1 MENKQKKD
9 QFVIAYIVSFES
21 KHPCVDYA
29 VQLAR
34 ILGKGLIL
42 MYISDPSARSL
53 STSEAEVKLKELNES
68 LPEDLFHS
76 YAALSGAR
84 EKVLN
89 AVGELLNAV
98 LLVSDCN
105 PEEKDKHSPLYPQT
119 QLDSLASS
127 RVAYLLC
134 PPESKPSN
142 YDKVVLT
149 LNNASESKEK
159 TLWASYFGRFANS
172 QIVLYYRRYKDEYHQ
187 KQLNLNIAFARKIF
201 EQFKIPLITLHS
213 ENTKTQL
220 DIQASDYAKDN
231 NCSLVICQTTKNKSF
246 ADRLLGLDEVR
257 VLKNMKKTPIL
268 FLNPR
273 NDLFI
278 LCE

>member
-42 MYISDPSARSL
+42 LYISDPSARSL
-53 STSEAEVKLKELNES
+53 STSEAEVKLKELNKS

-220 DIQASDYAKDN
+220 DIQASDYAKEN

>member
-42 MYISDPSARSL
+42 LYISDPSARSL

-172 QIVLYYRRYKDEYHQ
+172 QIVLYYRRYRDEYHQ

-220 DIQASDYAKDN
+220 DIQASDYAKEN

-257 VLKNMKKTPIL
+257 VLKNMKKTPVL

>member
-21 KHPCVDYA
+21 QHPCVDYA

-42 MYISDPSARSL
+42 LYISDPSARSL
-53 STSEAEVKLKELNES
+53 STSEAEVKLKELNKS
-68 LPEDLFHS
+68 LPADLFHS

-246 ADRLLGLDEVR
+246 CL
-257 VLKNMKKTPIL
+257 
-268 FLNPR
+268 
-273 NDLFI
+273 
-278 LCE
+278 

>member
-9 QFVIAYIVSFES
+9 QFVIAYIVSFELQ
-21 KHPCVDYA
+21 HPCVDYA

-42 MYISDPSARSL
+42 LYISDPSARSL

-220 DIQASDYAKDN
+220 DIQASDYAKEN

-257 VLKNMKKTPIL
+257 VLKNMKKTPVL

>member
-42 MYISDPSARSL
+42 LYISDPSARSL
-53 STSEAEVKLKELNES
+53 STSEAEVKLKELNKS

-159 TLWASYFGRFANS
+159 ALWASYFGRFANS

-220 DIQASDYAKDN
+220 DIQASDYAKEN

-257 VLKNMKKTPIL
+257 VLKNMKKTPVL

>member
-1 MENKQKKD
+1 MESKQKKD
-9 QFVIAYIVSFES
+9 QFVVAYIVSFAS
-21 KHPCVDYA
+21 KHPCIDYA

-42 MYISDPSARSL
+42 LYVSDPSERSL
-53 STSEAEVKLKELNES
+53 LTSEAEVKLKELNES

-142 YDKVVLT
+142 YEKVILT

-159 TLWASYFGRFANS
+159 TLWASYFGRFAGS

-201 EQFKIPLITLHS
+201 DQFKISLLTLHS

-220 DIQASDYAKDN
+220 DIQALDYAKEND
-231 NCSLVICQTTKNKSF
+231 CSLVICQTTKNKSF

-257 VLKNMKKTPIL
+257 VLKNMKKTPVL

>member
-21 KHPCVDYA
+21 QRPCVDYA

-42 MYISDPSARSL
+42 LYISDPSARSL

-231 NCSLVICQTTKNKSF
+231 NCSLVICQTTENKSF

-257 VLKNMKKTPIL
+257 VLKNMKKTPVL

>member
-42 MYISDPSARSL
+42 LYISDPSARSL
-53 STSEAEVKLKELNES
+53 STSEAEVKLKELNKS

-149 LNNASESKEK
+149 LNNACESKEK

-220 DIQASDYAKDN
+220 DIQASDYAKEN

-257 VLKNMKKTPIL
+257 VLKNMKKTPVL

>member
-42 MYISDPSARSL
+42 LYISDLSAHSL
-53 STSEAEVKLKELNES
+53 STSEAEVKLKELNKS

-119 QLDSLASS
+119 QLESLASS

-134 PPESKPSN
+134 PPESRPSN

-220 DIQASDYAKDN
+220 DIQASDYAKEN

-257 VLKNMKKTPIL
+257 VLKNMKKTPVL

>member
-42 MYISDPSARSL
+42 LYISDPSARSL

-142 YDKVVLT
+142 YDQVVLT

-159 TLWASYFGRFANS
+159 TLWASYFGRFAGS

-220 DIQASDYAKDN
+220 DIQASDYAKEN

-257 VLKNMKKTPIL
+257 VLKNMKKTPVL

>member
-42 MYISDPSARSL
+42 LYISDPSVRSL

-220 DIQASDYAKDN
+220 DIQASDYAKEN

-257 VLKNMKKTPIL
+257 VLKNMKKTPVL

>member
-42 MYISDPSARSL
+42 LYISDPSARSL
-53 STSEAEVKLKELNES
+53 STSEAEVKLKELNKS

-220 DIQASDYAKDN
+220 DIQASDYAKEN

-257 VLKNMKKTPIL
+257 VLKNMKKTPVL

>member
-21 KHPCVDYA
+21 QHPCVDYA
-29 VQLAR
+29 VQLTR

-42 MYISDPSARSL
+42 LYISDPSAHFL

-134 PPESKPSN
+134 PPESRPSN

-220 DIQASDYAKDN
+220 DIQASDYAKEN

-257 VLKNMKKTPIL
+257 VLKNMKKTPVL

>member
-21 KHPCVDYA
+21 QHPCVDYA
-29 VQLAR
+29 VQLTR

-42 MYISDPSARSL
+42 LYISDPSVRSL

-105 PEEKDKHSPLYPQT
+105 PEEKDKYSPLYPQT

-134 PPESKPSN
+134 PPESRPSN

-220 DIQASDYAKDN
+220 DIQASDYAKEN

-257 VLKNMKKTPIL
+257 VLKNMKKTPVL

>member
-42 MYISDPSARSL
+42 LYISDPSAHSL

-220 DIQASDYAKDN
+220 DIQASDYAKEN

-246 ADRLLGLDEVR
+246 ADRLLGLEEVR
-257 VLKNMKKTPIL
+257 VLKNMKKTPVL

>member
-42 MYISDPSARSL
+42 LYISDPSAHSL

-134 PPESKPSN
+134 PPESEPSN

-220 DIQASDYAKDN
+220 DIQASDYAKEN

-257 VLKNMKKTPIL
+257 VLKNMKKTPVL

>member
-42 MYISDPSARSL
+42 LYISDPSARSL
-53 STSEAEVKLKELNES
+53 STSEAEVKLKELNKS

-149 LNNASESKEK
+149 LNNTSESKEK

-187 KQLNLNIAFARKIF
+187 KQLNLNIVFARKIF

-220 DIQASDYAKDN
+220 DIQASDYAKEN

-257 VLKNMKKTPIL
+257 VLKNMKKTPVL

>member
-42 MYISDPSARSL
+42 LYISDPSARSL

-257 VLKNMKKTPIL
+257 VLKNMKKTPVL

>member
-42 MYISDPSARSL
+42 LYISDPSARSL
-53 STSEAEVKLKELNES
+53 STSEAEVKLKELNKS

-134 PPESKPSN
+134 PPESRPSN

-220 DIQASDYAKDN
+220 DIQASDYAKEN

-257 VLKNMKKTPIL
+257 VLKNMKKTPVL

>member
-42 MYISDPSARSL
+42 LYISDPSARSL
-53 STSEAEVKLKELNES
+53 STSEAEVKLKELKES

-159 TLWASYFGRFANS
+159 TLWASYFGRFAGS

-220 DIQASDYAKDN
+220 DIQASDYAKEN

-246 ADRLLGLDEVR
+246 ADRLLGLEEVR
-257 VLKNMKKTPIL
+257 VLKNMKKTPVL

>member
-21 KHPCVDYA
+21 QYPCVDYA

-42 MYISDPSARSL
+42 LYISDPSAHSL
-53 STSEAEVKLKELNES
+53 STSEAEVKLKELNKS

-119 QLDSLASS
+119 QLESLASS

-134 PPESKPSN
+134 PPESRPSN

-220 DIQASDYAKDN
+220 DIQASDYAKEN

-246 ADRLLGLDEVR
+246 ADRLLGLEEVR
-257 VLKNMKKTPIL
+257 VLKNMKKTPVL

>member
-42 MYISDPSARSL
+42 LYISDPSARSL
-53 STSEAEVKLKELNES
+53 STSEAEVKLKKLNES

-257 VLKNMKKTPIL
+257 VLKNMKKTPVL

>member
-42 MYISDPSARSL
+42 LYISDPSARSL

-76 YAALSGAR
+76 YVALSGAR

-220 DIQASDYAKDN
+220 DIQASDYAKEN

-257 VLKNMKKTPIL
+257 VLKNMKKTPVL

>member
-42 MYISDPSARSL
+42 LYISDPSARSL

-220 DIQASDYAKDN
+220 DIQASDYAKEN

-257 VLKNMKKTPIL
+257 VLKNMKKTPVL

>member
-9 QFVIAYIVSFES
+9 QFVIAYIGSCES
-21 KHPCVDYA
+21 QHPCVDYA

-42 MYISDPSARSL
+42 LYISDPSARSL

-220 DIQASDYAKDN
+220 DIQASDYAKEN

-257 VLKNMKKTPIL
+257 VLKNMKKTPVL

>member
-42 MYISDPSARSL
+42 LYISDPSARSL
-53 STSEAEVKLKELNES
+53 STSEAEVKLKELNKS

-257 VLKNMKKTPIL
+257 VLKNMKKTPVL

>member
-42 MYISDPSARSL
+42 LYISDPSARSL
-53 STSEAEVKLKELNES
+53 STSEAEVKLKELNKS

-119 QLDSLASS
+119 QLESLASS

-220 DIQASDYAKDN
+220 DIQASDYAKEN

-257 VLKNMKKTPIL
+257 VLKNMKKTPVL

>member
-21 KHPCVDYA
+21 QHPCVDYA
-29 VQLAR
+29 VHLAR

-42 MYISDPSARSL
+42 LYISDPSARSL

-220 DIQASDYAKDN
+220 DIQASDYAKEN

-257 VLKNMKKTPIL
+257 VLKNMKKTPVL

>member
-21 KHPCVDYA
+21 QHPCVDYA

-42 MYISDPSARSL
+42 LYISDLSAHSL

-159 TLWASYFGRFANS
+159 TLWASYFGR
-172 QIVLYYRRYKDEYHQ
+172 
-187 KQLNLNIAFARKIF
+187 
-201 EQFKIPLITLHS
+201 
-213 ENTKTQL
+213 
-220 DIQASDYAKDN
+220 
-231 NCSLVICQTTKNKSF
+231 
-246 ADRLLGLDEVR
+246 
-257 VLKNMKKTPIL
+257 
-268 FLNPR
+268 
-273 NDLFI
+273 
-278 LCE
+278 

>member
-42 MYISDPSARSL
+42 LYISDLSAHSL
-53 STSEAEVKLKELNES
+53 STSEAEVKLKELNKS

-134 PPESKPSN
+134 PPESRPSN

-220 DIQASDYAKDN
+220 DIQASDYAKEN

-257 VLKNMKKTPIL
+257 VLKNMKKTPVL

>member
-42 MYISDPSARSL
+42 LYISDPSAHSL

-159 TLWASYFGRFANS
+159 TLWASYFGRFAGS

-220 DIQASDYAKDN
+220 DIQASDYAKEN

-246 ADRLLGLDEVR
+246 ADRLLGLEEVR
-257 VLKNMKKTPIL
+257 VLKNMKKTPVL

>member
-42 MYISDPSARSL
+42 LYISDPSARSL

-172 QIVLYYRRYKDEYHQ
+172 QIVLYYRRYKDKYHQ

-257 VLKNMKKTPIL
+257 VLKNIKKTPVL

>member
-42 MYISDPSARSL
+42 LYISDPSARSL

-220 DIQASDYAKDN
+220 DIQASDYAKEN

-246 ADRLLGLDEVR
+246 ADRLLGLEEVR
-257 VLKNMKKTPIL
+257 VLKNMKKTPVL

>member
-42 MYISDPSARSL
+42 LYISDPSAHSL

-220 DIQASDYAKDN
+220 DIQASDYAKEN

-257 VLKNMKKTPIL
+257 VLKNMKKTPVL

>member
-42 MYISDPSARSL
+42 LYISDPSARSL

-134 PPESKPSN
+134 PPESNPSN

-220 DIQASDYAKDN
+220 DIQASDYAKEN

-257 VLKNMKKTPIL
+257 VLKNMKKTPVL

>member
-1 MENKQKKD
+1 MENEQKKD

-21 KHPCVDYA
+21 QHPCVDYA

-42 MYISDPSARSL
+42 LYISDPSARSL

-257 VLKNMKKTPIL
+257 VLKNMKKTPVL

>member
-21 KHPCVDYA
+21 HHPCVDYA

-42 MYISDPSARSL
+42 LYISDPSARSL
-53 STSEAEVKLKELNES
+53 STSEAEVKLKELNKS

-76 YAALSGAR
+76 YAALSGVR

-220 DIQASDYAKDN
+220 DIQASDYAKEN

-257 VLKNMKKTPIL
+257 VLKNMKKTPVL

>member
-42 MYISDPSARSL
+42 LYISDPSARSL
-53 STSEAEVKLKELNES
+53 STSEAEVKLKELNKS

-159 TLWASYFGRFANS
+159 TLWASYFGRFAGS

-257 VLKNMKKTPIL
+257 VLKNMKKTPVL

>member
-42 MYISDPSARSL
+42 LYISDPSARSL
-53 STSEAEVKLKELNES
+53 STSEAEVKLKELNKS

-220 DIQASDYAKDN
+220 DIQASDYAKEN

-246 ADRLLGLDEVR
+246 ADRLLGLEEVR
-257 VLKNMKKTPIL
+257 VLKNMKKTPVL

>member
-42 MYISDPSARSL
+42 LYISDPSARSL

-159 TLWASYFGRFANS
+159 TLWASYFGRFAGS

-220 DIQASDYAKDN
+220 DIQASDYAKEN

-257 VLKNMKKTPIL
+257 VLKNMKKTPVL